1 MVLKIS
7 TDFNRVF
14 VWYDNREIKSYS
26 TKLTALRAIE
36 RRYSISYN
44 EANRIYKEKI
54 GLGEATTT
62 IDNELSY
69 LKERINKLEKKKVS
83 IHSAK
88 KRRLFKKIGKD
99 FEKYRDACGV
109 DNIRYFIHKRK
120 DGALVKHSHL
130 YKYCGLSIDRITTG
144 TEYIAN
150 LKEALEN
157 LEKVDLE
164 NAKKIIKTKTIEEIN
179 EDSIG
184 WVVFITHLYQL
195 LCVDDEEI
203 KTKEILSNEI

>member
-14 VWYDNREIKSYS
+14 VWFDYKEIKSYS

-36 RRYSISYN
+36 RRYSISYS

-54 GLGEATTT
+54 GIGETTTT
-62 IDNELSY
+62 IDNELTY
-69 LKERINKLEKKKVS
+69 LKERINKLENKKVA

-88 KRRLFKKIGKD
+88 KRRLFKKLGKD

-109 DNIRYFIHKRK
+109 DSVRYFIHKRK
-120 DGALVKHSHL
+120 DGALVKHHYL

-157 LEKVDLE
+157 LQKVDLE

-203 KTKEILSNEI
+203 KTKEILSDEI